1 MYGKKKQGGLQR
13 VFHITHW
20 QNARGIYWE
29 LVTDDSKT
37 DEKGLKGTGSQPAQ
51 EVACVKAA
59 NPPPPNRFFFPVSGG

>member
-29 LVTDDSKT
+29 LVTDDSIT
-37 DEKGLKGTGSQPAQ
+37 DEKGLKGTGSQSAQ

-59 NPPPPNRFFFPVSGG
+59 TPPPPNRFFFPVSGG